1 MVDSSVLRAR
11 LRKARIVPVLTVERV
26 EDAAPMARALAA
38 GGLASLE
45 VTLRTPAA
53 LEAIAIMKAAVPDLL
68 VGAGTILSEGDIDAA
83 LLAGADFLVSPGASP
98 TLIAAMLDRDTVSI
112 PGVATATEA
121 MTRFD
126 EGFDILKLFPAV
138 PIGGVKLLKSIAG
151 PMPHLDFMPTG
162 GISPDTA
169 SEFLAL
175 PNVVAIGGSWLT
187 PKDAVSAG
195 DWNRLTELAK
205 QAVALG

>member
-1 MVDSSVLRAR
+1 MVDTTEFRSR
-11 LRKARIVPVLTVERV
+11 LRTARIVPVLTIDRI
-26 EDAAPMARALAA
+26 EDAEPMALALKA
-38 GGLASLE
+38 GGLAALE

-53 LEAIAIMKAAVPDLL
+53 LEAIAVMKAATPDLL

-98 TLIAAMLDRDTVSI
+98 SLIAALLDRDTISI
-112 PGVATATEA
+112 PGVATPTEA

-138 PIGGVKLLKSIAG
+138 PVGGVKLLKSIAG

-162 GISPDTA
+162 GISAETAPD
-169 SEFLAL
+169 FLAL
-175 PNVVAIGGSWLT
+175 PSVVAVGGSWLT
-187 PKDAVSAG
+187 PKQSVEAG
-195 DWNRLTELAK
+195 DWQQITALARASLEL
-205 QAVALG
+205 G

>member
-1 MVDSSVLRAR
+1 MVDSSTLRTR
-11 LRKARIVPVLTVERV
+11 LRKARIVPVLTVEDIK
-26 EDAAPMARALAA
+26 DAAPIALALKA
-38 GGLASLE
+38 GGLQALE

-53 LEAIAIMKAAVPDLL
+53 LDAIRLMKEATPDLL

-98 TLIAAMLDRDTVSI
+98 TLISAMLDRDTVSI
-112 PGVATATEA
+112 PGVATASEA
-121 MTRFD
+121 MARFD
-126 EGFDILKLFPAV
+126 EGFDVLKLFPAV

-162 GISPDTA
+162 GISPETA
-169 SEFLAL
+169 ADFLAL

-187 PKDAVSAG
+187 PKEAVAAG
-195 DWNRLTELAK
+195 DWERLTRLAK
-205 QAVALG
+205 DAVALG